1 MEAIK
6 PKDLHVYSIAKIS
19 EGHLFLRESLRARNQ
34 LRSSIPEG
42 VFGSK
47 KSANGSSIPKGVFEI
62 S

>member
-42 VFGSK
+42 VFESK

>member
-34 LRSSIPEG
+34 LRSSIPDG
-42 VFGSK
+42 VFESK
-47 KSANGSSIPKGVFEI
+47 KSAKVIYS
-62 S
+62 